1 VIKIKNLGISWESD
15 SEALLQAVRLNQGSK
30 IGDSEVIRRM
40 NEINYSECATIYLF
54 LGSELIVTTSLNIN
68 EALLNEALALDNQ
81 VNIDSLVETALRE
94 YIQRRKRLK
103 VLDLFGTIEYDES
116 YNYKQQRHQA

>member
-1 VIKIKNLGISWESD
+1 V
-15 SEALLQAVRLNQGSK
+15 AQASCLSHLYKLNAQQ
-30 IGDSEVIRRM
+30 
-40 NEINYSECATIYLF
+40 L
-54 LGSELIVTTSLNIN
+54 TSLNIN
-68 EALLNEALALDNQ
+68 EALLKEALALDNQ